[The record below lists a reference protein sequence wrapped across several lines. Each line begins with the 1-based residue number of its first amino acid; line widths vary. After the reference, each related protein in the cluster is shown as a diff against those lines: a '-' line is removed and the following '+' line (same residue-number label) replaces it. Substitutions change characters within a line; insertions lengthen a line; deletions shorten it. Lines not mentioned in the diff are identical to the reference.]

1 MKLDFSEM
9 CKTISKHNFIAEEV
23 YPDFKKLRDQF
34 YEFKGAVD
42 SNLVTKKP
50 DNSIN
55 IDK

>member
-1 MKLDFSEM
+1 M